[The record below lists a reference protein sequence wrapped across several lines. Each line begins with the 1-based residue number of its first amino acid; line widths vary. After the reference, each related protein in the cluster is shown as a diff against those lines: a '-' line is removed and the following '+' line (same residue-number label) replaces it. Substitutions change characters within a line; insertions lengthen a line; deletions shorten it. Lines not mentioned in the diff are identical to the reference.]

1 MSTDKDKLIYS
12 VQKKFQT
19 TMIGALARFEESFGY
34 LWENEHKDRQKYE
47 DKWEDTR
54 NHILNNGNRQLRA
67 AINEILDYIETAGP
81 VKQKYHYKFYFDRN
95 KGDNQY
101 EN

>member
-1 MSTDKDKLIYS
+1 MSNEIEQLLYS

-34 LWENEHKDRQKYE
+34 LWENNHKDREMFEQKW
-47 DKWEDTR
+47 DDAR
-54 NHILNNGNRQLRA
+54 NNILNNGNKQLRA
-67 AINEILDYIETAGP
+67 ALNEISDFLEDKP
-81 VKQKYHYKFYFDRN
+81 VKPKYNYKFYFN
-95 KGDNQY
+95 KNNRGDSY